1 MEFIKTLLKNKKIA
15 WKLGKSDFKNRFA
28 STSLGSIWGFLQPFI
43 FMIMYVIVFQG
54 IFGMEG
60 DNGSPYVVWFLPGMA
75 LWQAI
80 NDSVMSSSMS
90 IRSYSYLVKKVVF
103 PVDIIPIISL
113 IGSSFVSIFL
123 MLVATAVCAI
133 FGYMPNVFI
142 IIYIIIALICIIS
155 IVVVI
160 GVQILGN
167 DVIDNLFGINKIT
180 KRSEEEEAVLKNNFE
195 NIFDNSLENDEEYQ
209 IQKINNN
216 ENIIYTSYTKEDKND
231 NYEIN
236 VNLPYINIENKEVKQ
251 FNKEIKDTFEG
262 KAEETIKN
270 KNNNNIIYT
279 VKYKAY
285 IENNNLS
292 LIIYSDLKQST
303 SAQRVI
309 IQTFNYDL
317 KENKENK
324 LEDTLNNYSLKIND
338 VQNKINNDIQ
348 KEQKK
353 SEELIK
359 LGYNV
364 FSRDINSDIYK
375 IDNIT
380 EYFVYKNNIYIIFAY
395 GNIIYILFL

>member
-1 MEFIKTLLKNKKIA
+1 MNLELPEKEKI
-15 WKLGKSDFKNRFA
+15 SKNR
-28 STSLGSIWGFLQPFI
+28 
-43 FMIMYVIVFQG
+43 
-54 IFGMEG
+54 
-60 DNGSPYVVWFLPGMA
+60 
-75 LWQAI
+75 
-80 NDSVMSSSMS
+80 
-90 IRSYSYLVKKVVF
+90 
-103 PVDIIPIISL
+103 
-113 IGSSFVSIFL
+113 
-123 MLVATAVCAI
+123 
-133 FGYMPNVFI
+133 I

-309 IQTFNYDL
+309 MQTFNYDL

-395 GNIIYILFL
+395 GNNKITSEKDIVII